1 MQTPVAPRTALDLD
15 PHVADRLRNEAARMR
30 TPLYVYD
37 GGQLEADAAAIR
49 KAFPDPNW
57 QRLYSVKA
65 NGLPGLVRRIAG
77 QGFGATAVSRGEIAL
92 ALRSGL
98 PPGRVALEGIGKAA
112 ADLRAAIEL
121 AVQGR
126 PLLWVSVE
134 SEDEAGALA
143 DVAARELSSR
153 DRLDALIRVNPA
165 VEPETLAGL
174 AVGRGGSK
182 FGVAPDEIPGVV
194 RAGGGS
200 KGPIRWRGLHVHVG
214 SQLSSVAAWGS
225 AVGSVLDRFLHL
237 GLRFPDFD
245 TLDVGGG
252 FPAGLREGP
261 SPSDFGALFARAMDP
276 LPRQRRPARLAVE
289 PGRAV
294 VARAGWL
301 VARVLHVRDRGDD
314 AWANGA
320 GRQVVLDA
328 GMTELLRPAL
338 YGAEHPMFALTSVG
352 RPVAGDEEP
361 SEALVDG
368 AICESTD
375 RFGLAL
381 LPPLERGDLVAIGLA
396 GAYASA
402 MFSTYNGR
410 PRPPEVLIEPAG
422 GRVVLRRRASLLTLP

>member
-15 PHVADRLRNEAARMR
+15 PTLAGRLRTEAARMR

-37 GGQLEADAAAIR
+37 GAQLEADAGAIR
-49 KAFPDPNW
+49 NAFPDPVW

-65 NGLPGLVRRIAG
+65 NGLPGLLRRIAG
-77 QGFGATAVSRGEIAL
+77 HGFGATAVSRGEIAL
-92 ALRSGL
+92 ALRAGL

-112 ADLRAAIEL
+112 ADLRAAVEL

-126 PLLWVSVE
+126 PLLWVSIE

-174 AVGRGGSK
+174 AVGRSGSK
-182 FGVAPDEIPGVV
+182 FGVAPDEIPGVI

-200 KGPIRWRGLHVHVG
+200 KGPVRWRGLHVHVG

-225 AVGSVLDRFLHL
+225 AVASVLDRFLDL
-237 GLRFPDFD
+237 GPRFPDFD

-252 FPAGLREGP
+252 FPAGLSEGP
-261 SPSDFGALFARAMDP
+261 SPSDFAAAFARAMDP
-276 LPRQRRPARLAVE
+276 VPRQRRPARLAIE

-294 VARAGWL
+294 VARAGWV
-301 VARVLHVRDRGDD
+301 VARVLHIRDRGD

-320 GRQVVLDA
+320 TRQVVLDA

-352 RPVAGDEEP
+352 RPVAGDEER

-410 PRPPEVLIEPAG
+410 PRPPEVLLEAVG
-422 GRVVLRRRASLLTLP
+422 GRTVLRKRGALLALP